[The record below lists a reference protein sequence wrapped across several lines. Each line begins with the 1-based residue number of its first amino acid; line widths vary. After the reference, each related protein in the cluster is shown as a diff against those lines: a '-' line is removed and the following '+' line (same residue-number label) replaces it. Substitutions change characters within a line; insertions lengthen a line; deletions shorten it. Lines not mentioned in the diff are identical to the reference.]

1 LRFRPVGFELSGL
14 YGTRTIGGDLA
25 VLLMVFFARKLP
37 DSPPN
42 FYAYID
48 NNTFLSGIMIDK
60 ILSPNDEYDRNG
72 ITARLLAST
81 IGYDRAPPTVVLNS

>member
-1 LRFRPVGFELSGL
+1 
-14 YGTRTIGGDLA
+14 
-25 VLLMVFFARKLP
+25 MVFFARKLP
-37 DSPPN
+37 DSPSN
-42 FYAYID
+42 FYVYID